1 MHESETIKLFYDN
14 ASEAEWKRLEG
25 FRFEFEITS
34 RMMARYIKSGARIL
48 DIGGGPGRYSLYFA
62 ARGHDVTLVDLSEGN
77 VAFAKAKAA
86 ELGLPLKAYR
96 CDARDLSCLPL
107 EGEYDC
113 VLVMGPLY
121 HLFKESEREKVMV
134 EAKAR
139 LAPDGVLFA
148 SFITLYGG
156 LNYYLS
162 ECPEEIIHEPEM
174 DYFDRMAEEKTWC
187 GKAFTLASFVGCEE
201 IEPFFARLGFE
212 KLCLFGQ
219 EGVTATRLMDI
230 ERAPE
235 EVRQFYLNLSLRLCG
250 KRAYYAY
257 SSHMMY
263 VGRMIDNKTVNHSVN
278 S

>member
-1 MHESETIKLFYDN
+1 MHESETVKSYYDN
-14 ASEAEWKRLEG
+14 APEAEWKRLEG

-34 RMMARYIKSGARIL
+34 RMMARFVKPGARIL

-62 ARGHDVTLVDLSEGN
+62 ARGHDVTLVDLSDGN
-77 VAFAKAKAA
+77 VAFAKNKAA
-86 ELGLPLKAYR
+86 ELGLALRAYQ
-96 CDARDLSCLPL
+96 CDARDLSRL
-107 EGEYDC
+107 ELENGYDC

-121 HLFKESEREKVMV
+121 HLFEEGERERVIR
-134 EAKAR
+134 EAKSR

-162 ECPEEIIHEPEM
+162 DCPEQIVHESAM
-174 DYFDRMAEEKTWC
+174 DFFERMAEEKTWH
-187 GKAFTLASFVGCEE
+187 GKAFTLANFVDCGE

-219 EGVTATRLMDI
+219 EGVTATRLTDI

-235 EVRQFYLNLSLRLCG
+235 EVRRFYLDLSLKLCD
-250 KRAYYAY
+250 KRAYAAY

-263 VGRMIDNKTVNHSVN
+263 VGRKLTDDQW
-278 S
+278 